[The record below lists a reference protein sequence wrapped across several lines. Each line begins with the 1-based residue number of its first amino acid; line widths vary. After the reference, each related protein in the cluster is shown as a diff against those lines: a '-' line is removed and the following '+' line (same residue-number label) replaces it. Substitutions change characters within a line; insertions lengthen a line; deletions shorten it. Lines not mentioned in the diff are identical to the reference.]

1 MFEWTSLA
9 TSCSRRISQI
19 AHSPAPL
26 CLHGFF
32 QTLSPSISKA
42 YSQLFPHT
50 SVYKDKK
57 KYVCQLAN
65 EAACLR
71 KTKRRTRRMKK
82 KVAIALRLLLLHFR
96 LPSELLLQ
104 SQRAAS
110 YMYVVIDS
118 LSCSSYFSFSTRS
131 LLLPPLLLLL
141 NVRTYVHTRERDEM

>member
-1 MFEWTSLA
+1 
-9 TSCSRRISQI
+9 
-19 AHSPAPL
+19 
-26 CLHGFF
+26 
-32 QTLSPSISKA
+32 
-42 YSQLFPHT
+42 
-50 SVYKDKK
+50 
-57 KYVCQLAN
+57 
-65 EAACLR
+65 
-71 KTKRRTRRMKK
+71 MKK